1 MIFKNLRRRTLK
13 SKIDH
18 VMTLVFSAA
27 QNRYKNRPWPVGI
40 SESGSD
46 IVTAPS
52 LKSFNRS
59 TKVFAYSYY
68 CPRARFCAF
77 SSTVHA

>member
-1 MIFKNLRRRTLK
+1 MIFKNLKIRTRDL
-13 SKIDH
+13 KIDH

-27 QNRYKNRPWPVGI
+27 QKRYKNRPWHVGI

-52 LKSFNRS
+52 LKSFNLRTPTS
-59 TKVFAYSYY
+59 SVLYTKIVNYL
-68 CPRARFCAF
+68 CMC
-77 SSTVHA
+77 